1 MYTRRNHIDCRS
13 TKKEYKKPGLM
24 LDDFFVISWVFLRM
38 PELKYEPGR
47 PETLL
52 SYPTLLY
59 SSPILVIDL
68 RAGLDE
74 MDGLDGM
81 MRRRDDMG
89 MTGGDNTMTTG
100 WDSMRMTSRDD
111 TMMTGQDNTRMTG
124 RNNMMQRDDT
134 IWVRDWRT
142 RKDLRR
148 MILDMKIM
156 GRQYC
161 DGCLLGNF
169 LIHRQLKILVR
180 AVGTRTSRGGLGVHG
195 NSDGCASVRIG
206 ER

>member
-24 LDDFFVISWVFLRM
+24 LDDFFVVSWVFLRM
-38 PELKYEPGR
+38 PELKDEPGR

-81 MRRRDDMG
+81 TTRWDDMG
-89 MTGGDNTMTTG
+89 MTGGDNMMATG
-100 WDSMRMTSRDD
+100 QDSTRMTSQDD
-111 TMMTGQDNTRMTG
+111 TMMMGRDDMRMMG
-124 RNNMMQRDDT
+124 RNNMTQQDNT
-134 IWVRDWRT
+134 IRVRDRRT
-142 RKDLRR
+142 
-148 MILDMKIM
+148 
-156 GRQYC
+156 
-161 DGCLLGNF
+161 
-169 LIHRQLKILVR
+169 
-180 AVGTRTSRGGLGVHG
+180 
-195 NSDGCASVRIG
+195 
-206 ER
+206 

>member
-74 MDGLDGM
+74 TDGLDGM
-81 MRRRDDMG
+81 MTRQ
-89 MTGGDNTMTTG
+89 
-100 WDSMRMTSRDD
+100 DD
-111 TMMTGQDNTRMTG
+111 TRMMG
-124 RNNMMQRDDT
+124 RDNMMQWDDM
-134 IWVRDWRT
+134 IRVRDGRM
-142 RKDLRR
+142 RKYLRR

-161 DGCLLGNF
+161 DGRLLGNF
-169 LIHRQLKILVR
+169 LIHQQLKILVG
-180 AVGTRTSRGGLGVHG
+180 AVGTRTSRGGLGVCG
-195 NSDGCASVRIG
+195 NSDGCASVRVG

>member
-24 LDDFFVISWVFLRM
+24 LDDFFVISWVFLRI
-38 PELKYEPGR
+38 PELKDEPGWL
-47 PETLL
+47 ETFL

-59 SSPILVIDL
+59 SSPISVIDL
-68 RAGLDE
+68 RAGLDKT
-74 MDGLDGM
+74 DGLDGM
-81 MRRRDDMG
+81 TTRRDDTG
-89 MTGGDNTMTTG
+89 MTGGDNTMETG
-100 WDSMRMTSRDD
+100 WDSTRMTSRDD
-111 TMMTGQDNTRMTG
+111 TMMTGQDDTRMTG
-124 RNNMMQRDDT
+124 RDNMMQWDDT
-134 IWVRDWRT
+134 IWVRDGRT

-161 DGCLLGNF
+161 DGRLLGNF
-169 LIHRQLKILVR
+169 LIHRQLKILVG

-195 NSDGCASVRIG
+195 NSDGCTSVRVS
-206 ER
+206 E